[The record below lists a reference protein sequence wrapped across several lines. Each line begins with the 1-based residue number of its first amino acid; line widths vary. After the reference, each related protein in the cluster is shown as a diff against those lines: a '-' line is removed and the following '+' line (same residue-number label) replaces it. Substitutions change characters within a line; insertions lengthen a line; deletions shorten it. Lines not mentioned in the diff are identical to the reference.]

1 MSGIDSKTIAII
13 ALVLAVSGLAYGVL
27 VPGPEGPAGPQGPV
41 GVTGEAGPEGSAGQ
55 DIDTDDLTEL
65 IQTTLEDELSER
77 LQLNIESDIP
87 RRRGC
92 KSCHVLVDPE
102 TGKYTL
108 SYEGH
113 ERAEARRGT
122 DTHPNTA
129 PDGTDIS
136 PTSEAGVETCLL
148 CHASDP
154 ETDRGVNAPLSLR
167 DIVHPAHMGSQ
178 TFKVYYGGNCFTC
191 HNVNGAGEFEVLG
204 EVMDTNDKGVPNPDA
219 TTLAKGGLL
228 YDKWWKIADDATE
241 PTTDQALW
249 STQTTNTRSGGD
261 TWRCKECHGWDYQGV
276 DGAYGSSSH
285 TTGFGGVYD
294 AVSLGVEEIK
304 SILMGGSNADH
315 DFSDVIDDDSLTTLA
330 EFISGGGVID
340 VSVLIDLETKEV
352 IDGDVAN
359 GMILYD
365 ATCAVCHGADGTA
378 QDHAIGEVANDNP
391 WETLH
396 KIRFGHPGT
405 AMPAAVDNGWTLKES
420 LDVLAY
426 SLSLG

>member
-27 VPGPEGPAGPQGPV
+27 IPGPEGPAGLQGPE
-41 GVTGEAGPEGSAGQ
+41 GVQGEAGPAGQ

-77 LQLNIESDIP
+77 LQLDIESDIP

-92 KSCHVLVDPE
+92 TSCHVLVDPE

-108 SYEGH
+108 SYEAH

-136 PTSEAGVETCLL
+136 VTSEAGLETCLL
-148 CHASDP
+148 CHAADP
-154 ETDRGVNAPLSLR
+154 ETEKGVNAPLSLM
-167 DIVHPAHMGSQ
+167 DIVHPAHMASQ
-178 TFKVYYGGNCFTC
+178 IFKVHYGGNCFTC

-204 EVMDTNDKGVPNPDA
+204 EALDTNDKGVPNPDA
-219 TTLAKGGLL
+219 TTLATGGQL
-228 YDKWWKIADDATE
+228 YDKWWKVADGASE
-241 PTTDQALW
+241 PTTDQALM
-249 STQTTNTRSGGD
+249 STQTTNTRTGADS
-261 TWRCKECHGWDYQGV
+261 WRCKECHGWDYQGV
-276 DGAYGSSSH
+276 DGAYGSGSH
-285 TTGFGGVYD
+285 MSGFSGVYD

-304 SILMGGSNADH
+304 AILSGGSNADH
-315 DFSDVIDDDSLTTLA
+315 DFSGVIDDDSLTTLA
-330 EFISGGGVID
+330 EFISDGGVID
-340 VSVLIDLETKEV
+340 ISVHIDLETKEV
-352 IDGDVAN
+352 IDGDSAN
-359 GMILYD
+359 GKILYD
-365 ATCAVCHGADGTA
+365 ATCTVCHGSDGA
-378 QDHAIGEVANDNP
+378 AIGEALGELANGNP

-396 KIRFGHPGT
+396 KIRFGQPAS
-405 AMPAAVDNGWTLKES
+405 AMPSAVDSGWTLKEA

-426 SLSLG
+426 AQTLG